1 MALLCMA
8 GANGMDQRM
17 GSEARVLAGLVGGTA
32 ASWDK
37 VRESLAGPA
46 RSRNPAEFLP
56 LLSEMPLEVEYALI
70 SRHHDAAAQQRA
82 ASDQRSWP

>member
-1 MALLCMA
+1 
-8 GANGMDQRM
+8 M